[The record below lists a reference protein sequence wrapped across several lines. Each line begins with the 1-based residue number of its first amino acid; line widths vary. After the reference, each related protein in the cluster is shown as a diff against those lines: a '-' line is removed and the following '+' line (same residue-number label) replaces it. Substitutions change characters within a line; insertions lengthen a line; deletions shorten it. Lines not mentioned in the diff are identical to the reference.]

1 MKLLVAVNPVSGGTD
16 KTESVAQIKA
26 FCEQENIDLD
36 LVMLTGKSDHA
47 LIRDHVRIGKPD
59 RLVAMGGDG
68 TIKDLA
74 EVALDV
80 NLPLGI
86 LPGGSANGMARE
98 LELPTD
104 LAGALHVVAHGVEK
118 SIDVLN
124 VNGEVCLHLSDI
136 GLNAQ
141 LIKYYK
147 QNNWRGM
154 FGYARGVARVLLRKR
169 VLNVTICTPHQE
181 FQREGVMVALANARM
196 YGTGAMIN
204 PDGDMSDGKFEV
216 VLLRQF
222 SWTEFLKMFWR
233 FRPYDPAKTE
243 VIHARSIHIETK
255 RKAYFQVDG
264 EYRGRINKIDAEIMP
279 GALRVMLPNLTPP
292 QPLN

>member
-1 MKLLVAVNPVSGGTD
+1 MKLLVAVNPVSGGID
-16 KTESVAQIKA
+16 KTDSIAQIRA
-26 FCEQENIDLD
+26 FCKQKTIDLD
-36 LVMLTGKSDHA
+36 LVMLTGKLDQA
-47 LIRDHVRIGKPD
+47 LVRDHVRTGKPD

-74 EVALDV
+74 EVAIDV

-98 LELPTD
+98 LNLPTA
-104 LAGALHVVAHGVEK
+104 LADALEVVANGREQP
-118 SIDVLN
+118 IDVLE

-141 LIKYYK
+141 LIRYYK

-154 FGYARGVARVLLRKR
+154 FGYARGVARVLMRRR
-169 VLNVTICTPHQE
+169 VLEVTIRTPHQE
-181 FQREGVMVALANARM
+181 FHRKGVMVALANARM
-196 YGTGAMIN
+196 YGTGAVIN
-204 PDGDMSDGKFEV
+204 PDGDMSDGRFEV

-233 FRPYDPAKTE
+233 FQPYDPIKTE
-243 VIHARSIHIETK
+243 TLSAKSIHIETK
-255 RKAYFQVDG
+255 QKAYFQVDG
-264 EYRGRINKIDAEIMP
+264 EYRGRITKIDAEIMA
-279 GALRVMLPNLTPP
+279 GALRVLVPVS
-292 QPLN
+292 

>member
-1 MKLLVAVNPVSGGTD
+1 MKLLVAVNPVSGGID
-16 KTESVAQIKA
+16 KTESIAQIRA
-26 FCEQENIDLD
+26 FCEQKSIDLD

-47 LIRDHVRIGKPD
+47 LIRDHVRTGQPD

-68 TIKDLA
+68 TVKDMA

-80 NLPLGI
+80 DLPLGI

-98 LELPTD
+98 LSLPTE
-104 LAGALHVVAHGVEK
+104 LAEALEVVANGREQP
-118 SIDVLN
+118 IDVLK

-154 FGYARGVARVLLRKR
+154 FGYARGVARVLMRKR
-169 VLNVTICTPHQE
+169 MLDVTICTPHQE
-181 FQREGVMVALANARM
+181 FHRQGVMVALANARM
-196 YGTGAMIN
+196 YGTGAVIN
-204 PDGDMSDGKFEV
+204 PDGNMSDGRFEV
-216 VLLRQF
+216 ILLRQF

-233 FRPYDPAKTE
+233 FQPYDPAKTE
-243 VIHARSIHIETK
+243 ILAAKSIHIETK

-279 GALRVMLPNLTPP
+279 GALRVLLPVS
-292 QPLN
+292 

>member
-1 MKLLVAVNPVSGGTD
+1 MKLLVAVNPVSGGID
-16 KTESVAQIKA
+16 KTDSIAQIRA
-26 FCEQENIDLD
+26 FCEQKTIDLD
-36 LVMLTGKSDHA
+36 LIMLTGKLDQA

-74 EVALDV
+74 EVAIDV

-98 LELPTD
+98 LNLPTA
-104 LAGALHVVAHGVEK
+104 LADALEVVANGREQP
-118 SIDVLN
+118 IDVLE

-154 FGYARGVARVLLRKR
+154 FGYARGVARVLMRR
-169 VLNVTICTPHQE
+169 QVLDVTICTPHQE
-181 FQREGVMVALANARM
+181 FHRQGVMVALANARM

-204 PDGDMSDGKFEV
+204 PDGDMSDGRFEV

-233 FRPYDPAKTE
+233 FQPYDPIKTE
-243 VIHARSIHIETK
+243 VLSAKSIHIETK

-264 EYRGRINKIDAEIMP
+264 EYRGRITKVDAEIMA
-279 GALRVMLPNLTPP
+279 GALRVLLPVS
-292 QPLN
+292 